1 MSQAMPKRSRVR
13 KRSTGRRSTR
23 ARSPRQPNTEP
34 VVAVVN
40 TNDDLLQAL
49 QSRLIDEGLN
59 VVPLHIRDVK
69 SGRSDFGAFLR
80 AHDPVVVIYDIAIP
94 YDDNW
99 TFFSTLRRLPASI
112 DRQFLITTVNKRVM
126 EQKVGP
132 TDVIELIGGH
142 ADDFEPL
149 MEALRR
155 SLRDAAV
162 DASPSEERRIRKRPK
177 RSAK

>member
-1 MSQAMPKRSRVR
+1 MPKKSTAR
-13 KRSTGRRSTR
+13 KRTTRRRPASTQRRR
-23 ARSPRQPNTEP
+23 RPNTQP

-40 TNDDLLQAL
+40 TNDDLVQAL
-49 QSRLIDEGLN
+49 RTRLIDEGVS

-80 AHDPVVVIYDIAIP
+80 SHDPVVVIYDVAIP

-99 TFFSTLRRLPASI
+99 TFLSTLRRLPESGE
-112 DRQFLITTVNKRVM
+112 RRFVITTVNKRVM

-132 TDVIELIGGH
+132 TDAVELIGGH

-149 MEALRR
+149 VEVLRR
-155 SLRDAAV
+155 TLRDAYGGAW
-162 DASPSEERRIRKRPK
+162 SPAEGKSKPRE
-177 RSAK
+177 RSAE